1 MKKAFS
7 TLSVLIILGVI
18 YWSFSDLKPSVQKE
32 GALMKTGFS
41 VYNALGHIK
50 NTSLKEHYV
59 GSKEHKNV
67 QNYIVAE
74 LNKMGLET
82 EIQTQT
88 VVNKK
93 WFAATTAQNILAK
106 IKGSNNGKALLL
118 LSHYDSNMHSSFG
131 ASDAGSGVA
140 TILEGVRAFLT
151 KNKSPKNDIII
162 LISDAEELGLLGAQA
177 FVNEHPWAK
186 NVGLVLNFEARGSG
200 GPSYMLME
208 TNGKNSKLLSEFLM
222 AKPNF
227 PAANSL
233 MYSVYKKLPND
244 TDLTVFRQD
253 ANINGFNFVFIGDHF
268 DYHTAQDT
276 YQRLD
281 RESLIHQADYL
292 TKTLNYFANSDLKNL
307 NSSIDDVYV
316 NFPFS
321 SLLTYSFSLV
331 LPMLIIAIL
340 LFLVL
345 LFFGFSL
352 NKISIK
358 SSLKGFIPFLISLAL
373 CGGVSFGLWK
383 LLLVIH
389 PQYNDILQG
398 FTYNGYTYITAFVFL
413 NLWILLKTYK
423 YFSTEEKTANFLI
436 APIFSWLIINI
447 IISASFKGA
456 GFFIIPVFCALFI
469 LAIVVFLD
477 LEKRFKRILFTLISV
492 PTIYIFAPLIQMF
505 PVGLGLKNLFISGI
519 FIALIFGLLIFSLHQ
534 KKSFWLLKVIGF
546 LTIGFFGY
554 ATYNS
559 GFSIDNKKPN
569 SIVYIQNSDD
579 KTAYFGTYDQ
589 VLDSYT
595 KQIFDET
602 ATKGSIKNAET
613 KSKYSTRFSYYKET
627 AYKDIA
633 SSKIEIAF
641 DAIIGN
647 KRIVELVI
655 TPNRKVNKF
664 EFITNSKVTLEQ
676 FKVNDAVVN
685 NGKNY
690 TVKKGTLLI
699 YYMSDSDENVTLS
712 FSVNKAEKL
721 NIILNEISYDLL
733 TNSNFAINPRSKEM
747 MPMPFVTN
755 DAIIISKKLKI

>member
-1 MKKAFS
+1 MKKAS
-7 TLSVLIILGVI
+7 SALSILIILGVI
-18 YWSFSDLKPSVQKE
+18 YWGFSDMKPSLPKDKS
-32 GALMKTGFS
+32 LIKTGFS
-41 VYNALGHIK
+41 TYNALEHVKKI
-50 NTSLKEHYV
+50 SLKEHYV
-59 GSKEHKNV
+59 GSEDHKNV
-67 QNYIVAE
+67 QNYIVEE

-82 EIQTQT
+82 EIQTET
-88 VVNKK
+88 AVNKK

-106 IKGSNNGKALLL
+106 IKGSTNGKALML
-118 LSHYDSNMHSSFG
+118 LSHYDSNSHSSFG
-131 ASDAGSGVA
+131 ASDAASGVA
-140 TILEGVRAFLT
+140 VILEGVKAFLS
-151 KNKSPKNDIII
+151 KKQIPKNDIII

-177 FVNEHPWAK
+177 FVDKHPWTK

-208 TNGKNSKLLSEFLM
+208 TNGKNSKLLSEFLA

-253 ANINGFNFVFIGDHF
+253 AAINGFNFAFFGDHF

-276 YQRLD
+276 YARLD
-281 RESLIHQADYL
+281 RESLLHQADYVTSML
-292 TKTLNYFANSDLKNL
+292 DYFAYSDLENL
-307 NSSIDDVYV
+307 NSTKDDVYV

-321 SLLTYSFSLV
+321 SLLTYSFSWV

-340 LFLVL
+340 VFLVL

-352 NKISIK
+352 NKISIR
-358 SSLKGFIPFLISLAL
+358 SSLKGFIPFLISLVL
-373 CGGVSFGLWK
+373 CSSVSFGLWK

-398 FTYNGYTYITAFVFL
+398 FTYNGYAYIAAFVFL

-423 YFSTEEKTANFLI
+423 CFSAEEKTANFLI
-436 APIFSWLIINI
+436 APLFSWLVINS

-477 LEKRFKRILFTLISV
+477 LEKHVKRILFTLISI

-519 FIALIFGLLIFSLHQ
+519 FIALIFGLMIFSFHQ
-534 KKSFWLLKVIGF
+534 KKSFWLLKVIGV

-554 ATYNS
+554 ASYNS
-559 GFSIDNKKPN
+559 GFSIENKKPN

-579 KTAYFGTYDQ
+579 KTAYFGTYDK

-613 KSKYSTRFSYYKET
+613 KSKYNTRFSYYKET

-641 DAIIGN
+641 DAIMGN

-664 EFITNSKVTLEQ
+664 EFITNSIVTLEQ

-690 TVKKGTLLI
+690 AVKKGTLLI

-712 FSVNKAEKL
+712 FSVNKDEKL

-733 TNSNFAINPRSKEM
+733 TNLNFSINPRSKEM